1 MSTRLNDQTATA
13 DNMTSIDSLEII
25 DGQIHEPFPAV
36 RLDSEDMHL
45 LTRFQIELAREAMD
59 TIGVDRA
66 LAVTDDAFI
75 ELANTLFPGRF
86 PGVHTFFPIVDDF
99 GPAVRK
105 VAANP
110 AMVAGRAL
118 VGNFATAQMRPEFDA
133 GTFDTLYA
141 AAEETGLPIF
151 NSTHGGCARMAQ
163 IAERHPSLTLI
174 IDHIGVAQ
182 HPVSPPETMSWA
194 TFPDLLDLARYPN
207 IAVKLC
213 GAPLLSEENY
223 PFEDLW
229 ARLDQLIAAFGADR
243 IMWASDYTRLRTA
256 NLPRGARPRQRG
268 LTYAESLN
276 FLLRSDRLTLK
287 QKRLIFGG
295 TAIRLLRL
303 PAIATDWPIP
313 AMRW

>member
-1 MSTRLNDQTATA
+1 MAP
-13 DNMTSIDSLEII
+13 IDTLEII
-25 DGQIHEPFPAV
+25 DAQIHEPFPAV
-36 RLDSEDMHL
+36 RPNGADMHL
-45 LTRFQIELAREAMD
+45 LTRMQIELAREAMD
-59 TIGVDRA
+59 AIGVDRA

-75 ELANTLFPGRF
+75 ELASTLFPGRF

-118 VGNFATAQMRPEFDA
+118 VGNFATAEMRPEFDT
-133 GTFDTLYA
+133 GKFDTLYA
-141 AAEETGLPIF
+141 AAEEVGLPIF
-151 NSTHGGCARMAQ
+151 NSTHGGCARMAE
-163 IAERHPSLTLI
+163 IAERHPTLTLI

-213 GAPLLSEENY
+213 GAPLLSEESY

-229 ARLDQLIAAFGADR
+229 PRLDQLIAAFGAER

-256 NLPRGARPRQRG
+256 DLPRGARPRRRG

-276 FLLRSDRLTLK
+276 FLLRSDRLSLAD
-287 QKRLIFGG
+287 KRQIFGG
-295 TAIRLLRL
+295 TATRLLRL
-303 PAIATDWPIP
+303 PPIGTDWPMP
-313 AMRW
+313 EMRW

>member
-1 MSTRLNDQTATA
+1 
-13 DNMTSIDSLEII
+13 MTSIESLEII
-25 DGQIHEPFPAV
+25 DAQIHEPFPAMK
-36 RLDSEDMHL
+36 LNAGDMPL

-59 TIGVDRA
+59 TIGIDRA

-75 ELANTLFPGRF
+75 ELAAELFPGRF

-118 VGNFATAQMRPEFDA
+118 VGNFATAEMRPEFDA
-133 GTFDTLYA
+133 GKFDTLYA
-141 AAEETGLPIF
+141 TAEDVGLPIF
-151 NSTHGGCARMAQ
+151 NSTHGGCARMAE
-163 IAERHPSLTLI
+163 IAERHPRLTLI

-213 GAPLLSEENY
+213 GAPLLSEDNY

-229 ARLDQLIAAFGADR
+229 PRLDQLLATFGADR

-256 NLPRGARPRQRG
+256 DLPRGARPRKRG

-276 FLLRSDRLTLK
+276 FLLRSDRLSFADK
-287 QKRLIFGG
+287 QMIFGG
-295 TAIRLLRL
+295 TASRLLNL
-303 PAIATDWPIP
+303 PSIAEDWPVP